1 MNFGHVDLE
10 VLLGYLGTL
19 VELAVV
25 CWYLMEQ
32 ICDL

>member
-10 VLLGYLGTL
+10 VLLGYPGVL

-32 ICDL
+32 ICDF